1 MEEGTSTSTKT
12 QNTTGA
18 TQKQKISPGMTETH
32 NTSTHIAIFKKLRSC
47 HPVPSF
53 HGKQMAK
60 KWEQ

>member
-53 HGKQMAK
+53 HGK
-60 KWEQ
+60 

>member
-12 QNTTGA
+12 QNTTGATGA

-53 HGKQMAK
+53 HGK
-60 KWEQ
+60 